1 MLRPLPPS
9 RSTVRFASFLVF
21 CALACLPALYGCTG
35 GEGDRCKDQSNCG
48 SGLTCCPAVRGV
60 RICMP
65 PGECPT
71 GVTPAD
77 AAVPD
82 AAPGDA
88 VVPDAA
94 VDAAGDAEA
103 DATGDAA
110 ADANAI
116 DATMDVSTPAL

>member
-21 CALACLPALYGCTG
+21 CALACLPALQGCTG

-71 GVTPAD
+71 GVTPTD
-77 AAVPD
+77 AGVPD
-82 AAPGDA
+82 AATGDA
-88 VVPDAA
+88 AVDAA
-94 VDAAGDAEA
+94 VDAAGDAA
-103 DATGDAA
+103 PDAAGDAA
-110 ADANAI
+110 ADAA
-116 DATMDVSTPAL
+116 MDVGTPTM